1 MTGIGTDLHLSV
13 ILIDS
18 GLDLSTAFDFWWPSH
33 LVCEQSL
40 KIGAL
45 VFRVQQPERN
55 VSRNVSR
62 QKEANR

>member
-18 GLDLSTAFDFWWPSH
+18 GLDLSTAFDFWPSH